1 MQQRSDRV
9 IGVKL
14 NGVGKSV
21 PKQKVSNDTLA
32 KWVDTSDEWITTRT
46 GIQNRYLSGGETTTD
61 LAIEAAKEALLDSGK
76 KGEEI
81 DLIIVATITPQHI
94 MPSTACMVQAAIG
107 AKDATA
113 FDVAAACSGFIFASK
128 LASTLIQSGNHKNAL
143 VIGAETLSKAVDW
156 QDRSTCVLFGDGAGA
171 VIYSAS
177 NENKILAIQT
187 ASNGEKGECL
197 TLQGRPLENPYVKK
211 TEEKEFMQ
219 MDGKEVYR
227 FATTIV
233 PDNIKKVTEEAN
245 ISLEEIKLFIL
256 HQANGRIMDSVAKR
270 LELSPD
276 RFFKNLGEYGNT
288 SAATIP
294 IALCEAKETL
304 KEGDLLV
311 LCGFGGGLTW
321 GSMVVRW

>member
-1 MQQRSDRV
+1 M